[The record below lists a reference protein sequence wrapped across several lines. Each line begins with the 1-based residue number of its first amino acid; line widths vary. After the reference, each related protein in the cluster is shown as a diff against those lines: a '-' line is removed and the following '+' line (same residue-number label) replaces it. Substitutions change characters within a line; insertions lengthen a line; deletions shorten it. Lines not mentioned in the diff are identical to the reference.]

1 MNLYFDT
8 SALVK
13 FFHEEDGTDKVTKMI
28 LKDGN
33 SVWILDLAKIEF
45 FSAICRR
52 HRNQE
57 LSSERM
63 KETMDAFEKQI
74 TSFNVEGTGKAV
86 MNEAESLLKI
96 SDCTTP

>member
-1 MNLYFDT
+1 
-8 SALVK
+8 
-13 FFHEEDGTDKVTKMI
+13 
-28 LKDGN
+28 
-33 SVWILDLAKIEF
+33 
-45 FSAICRR
+45 
-52 HRNQE
+52 
-57 LSSERM
+57 M

>member
-1 MNLYFDT
+1 MEIRYGYLIWQKSSFLVPFVGDT
-8 SALVK
+8 
-13 FFHEEDGTDKVTKMI
+13 
-28 LKDGN
+28 
-33 SVWILDLAKIEF
+33 
-45 FSAICRR
+45 
-52 HRNQE
+52 RNQE